1 MKLGFT
7 GPAAARRLSALLA
20 MAIVAIPHDSAGA
33 ADRSFGV
40 WRNPSNSVH
49 VRTDPCAE
57 RMCGTVVWANDK
69 ATADARRGGT
79 DKLIGSQL
87 FRGFVLEKPGVWR
100 GKVFVPD
107 IAKIFSGTVSVVDGN
122 TLKGSGCLVG
132 RFGCKSQLW
141 TRIAD

>member
-1 MKLGFT
+1 MMPAFPGS
-7 GPAAARRLSALLA
+7 PAAKWFSSLSLMA
-20 MAIVAIPHDSAGA
+20 MAAIPLATARA

-40 WRNPSNSVH
+40 WHNPSNSVH
-49 VRTDPCAE
+49 VRAEPCGE
-57 RMCGTVVWANDK
+57 QMCGVVVWANDK
-69 ATADARRGGT
+69 ATADARLGGT

-87 FRGFVLEKPGVWR
+87 FRGFVREKPGVWR

-107 IAKIFSGTVSVVDGN
+107 IAKIFSGTVTEVDRN

-141 TRIAD
+141 TRMPD